1 MKTDLNQNEL
11 LDMALKLSLMQS
23 KKQKEEKKKNDIII
37 DWRDFD
43 FQNTEQVQQYK
54 KEKKQEK

>member
-1 MKTDLNQNEL
+1 MKTDLNENQL
-11 LDMALKLSLMQS
+11 LDMALKLSLIQS

-43 FQNTEQVQQYK
+43 FQNTEQV
-54 KEKKQEK
+54 